1 MLSRYTGADLGEGA
15 RGAHPPPPP
24 PEMTF
29 GFLIQLVFCEKK
41 NVMFIGVEVE
51 KETSAPPPKTILDP
65 PLIYIYI
72 YIYIYIDIDI
82 KPLISQFL
90 R

>member
-1 MLSRYTGADLGEGA
+1 MRT
-15 RGAHPPPPP
+15 PPP

-41 NVMFIGVEVE
+41 KKTMMFIGVEVE
-51 KETSAPPPKTILDP
+51 KETSVPPPKTILDP

-72 YIYIYIDIDI
+72 YIY
-82 KPLISQFL
+82 KTSHFSVFKMAQVEV
-90 R
+90 

>member
-1 MLSRYTGADLGEGA
+1 MRT
-15 RGAHPPPPP
+15 PPP

-41 NVMFIGVEVE
+41 KKTMMFIGVEVE
-51 KETSAPPPKTILDP
+51 KETSVPPPKTILDP

-72 YIYIYIDIDI
+72 
-82 KPLISQFL
+82 
-90 R
+90 